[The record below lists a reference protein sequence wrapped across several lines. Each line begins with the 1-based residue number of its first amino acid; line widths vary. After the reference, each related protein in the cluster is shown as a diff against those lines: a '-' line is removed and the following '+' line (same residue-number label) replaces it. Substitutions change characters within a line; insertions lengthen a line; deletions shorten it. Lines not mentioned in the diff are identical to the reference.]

1 MKKLLFL
8 LILLSTGSVSA
19 QEVSI
24 FDFVK
29 TVDNNKEELIYYYE
43 NNWKILRDI
52 ALERDFIESY
62 ELLITE
68 ADSTADFDV
77 ILITRYKNEKQYQ
90 QGEERFQQ
98 IIKERNKEYGG
109 VKLLNELNPGEFR
122 KNVFHKITRT
132 KFSSLK

>member
-8 LILLSTGSVSA
+8 LVSLSVGSVSA

-52 ALERDFIESY
+52 AKERDFIESY

-68 ADSTADFDV
+68 ADSVADFDI
-77 ILITRYKNEKQYQ
+77 ILITRYKNETQYQ

-109 VKLLNELNPGEFR
+109 VRL
-122 KNVFHKITRT
+122 NVFHKITRT

>member
-8 LILLSTGSVSA
+8 LILLSAGSVSA

-68 ADSTADFDV
+68 ADS
-77 ILITRYKNEKQYQ
+77 
-90 QGEERFQQ
+90 
-98 IIKERNKEYGG
+98 
-109 VKLLNELNPGEFR
+109 
-122 KNVFHKITRT
+122 
-132 KFSSLK
+132 

>member
-43 NNWKILRDI
+43 NN
-52 ALERDFIESY
+52 
-62 ELLITE
+62 
-68 ADSTADFDV
+68 
-77 ILITRYKNEKQYQ
+77 
-90 QGEERFQQ
+90 
-98 IIKERNKEYGG
+98 
-109 VKLLNELNPGEFR
+109 
-122 KNVFHKITRT
+122 
-132 KFSSLK
+132 